1 MRLYS
6 LFKNWKM
13 YNDCLDWWIYII
25 LETKHEIFFLDKMLS
40 LHACTRLGHWY
51 KEKSRPTWWIMS
63 VTLALHICSFWPIIV
78 HIMMASL
85 LYSNM
90 IFVQIRAWG
99 HKIPFVGFYNSHVL
113 FFVFP
118 YKCFCLQIQIKLQ
131 DITFTKKQKKNWH
144 ENTKTGP
151 SKIMKH

>member
-1 MRLYS
+1 MDLHNFRERE
-6 LFKNWKM
+6 KWN
-13 YNDCLDWWIYII
+13 I
-25 LETKHEIFFLDKMLS
+25 LLDKYYHCM
-40 LHACTRLGHWY
+40 HVLGVDSTIDMY

-63 VTLALHICSFWPIIV
+63 ATLALHMGTFWPIIV

-85 LYSNM
+85 LYSNI

-118 YKCFCLQIQIKLQ
+118 YKCCCLHIQIKLQ

-144 ENTKTGP
+144 KNTKTGT
-151 SKIMKH
+151 SKILKH